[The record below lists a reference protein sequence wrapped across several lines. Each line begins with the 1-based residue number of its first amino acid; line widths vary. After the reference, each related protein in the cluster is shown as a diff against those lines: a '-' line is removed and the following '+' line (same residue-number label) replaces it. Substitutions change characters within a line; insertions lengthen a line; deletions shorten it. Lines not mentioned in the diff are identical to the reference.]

1 MSEII
6 QNFEEKGDFDNESF
20 YYYLPNY
27 NPGKKKLIGEKII
40 QFKGVRIFFYKQY
53 IFKLLCS

>member
-27 NPGKKKLIGEKII
+27 NPEKKKLIGEKII
-40 QFKGVRIFFYKQY
+40 KFKGVRIYAL
-53 IFKLLCS
+53 ILNHAPI

>member
-20 YYYLPNY
+20 YYYLPNFSLE
-27 NPGKKKLIGEKII
+27 KKKIIGEKII
-40 QFKGVRIFFYKQY
+40 KFKGVSIHP
-53 IFKLLCS
+53 LTMV